1 MALQTNE
8 IVELTATRD
17 QRHLFIV
24 LNGKK
29 SGDKHLREAVEHLR
43 EEGHEVDVRVTW
55 ENADAER
62 HVKEALALTTV
73 NTIVAA
79 GGDGTVNEVASALV
93 KLDAPKSLAM
103 GVIPM
108 GTANDFAT
116 STALPEDPWEALQL
130 CTMDTAQPID
140 VGLVNDKVF
149 MNVATGGFGTE
160 VTVKTDP
167 KMKQQLGGAAYI
179 ITGLTSFSSIS
190 AKQATLEGPAVSTV
204 KKAVKLYQIST
215 PQPAP
220 PPDEAEGNNADRA
233 DGGPSTSSGHR
244 LVPDGEKLHVSG
256 ELLILAV
263 GNGRQAGGGMRLCPY
278 AVLDDGLLDVSYIM
292 NYPGEQVPTLLRELM
307 RGREESD
314 TLEIMDCF
322 GSMRVK
328 WLEVHC
334 ADGLQINCDGEPMR
348 ATHFTFKVLPQ
359 RLRLHMPQP
368 KLLRQPSRVLNP
380 AQRQY
385 RSKIQTQLERPAR
398 RPKRTL
404 FTHPIVQSLL
414 TNGLVLGMGVALTIA
429 MQQLHQRRLRSD
441 T

>member
-1 MALQTNE
+1 MASQTNE
-8 IVELTATRD
+8 IVELTTTRD

-62 HVKEALALTTV
+62 YVKEALALTTV
-73 NTIVAA
+73 STIVAA

-220 PPDEAEGNNADRA
+220 PPDKAEASDADRA

-278 AVLDDGLLDVSYIM
+278 AGDKCVHATEELRCKESGRCKDLSRLLDDGLLDVSYIM

-334 ADGLQINCDGEPMR
+334 ADGLQ
-348 ATHFTFKVLPQ
+348 A
-359 RLRLHMPQP
+359 
-368 KLLRQPSRVLNP
+368 KLLWCMCPCVKVMHLPNVHMMRMACVCVSCCYSCLAYVW
-380 AQRQY
+380 
-385 RSKIQTQLERPAR
+385 R
-398 RPKRTL
+398 RPMLPCVKR
-404 FTHPIVQSLL
+404 
-414 TNGLVLGMGVALTIA
+414 
-429 MQQLHQRRLRSD
+429 
-441 T
+441 